1 MAREVADQNPYQD
14 KLLKLI
20 PTEIVGAYMFLS
32 GVVSGGPE
40 AAAATTSTLDD
51 NLIFVVFFALLA
63 LTPLYLWR
71 VSNVQ
76 NVVQI
81 IVTTISY
88 VVWVYTLGGP
98 FSVWGVYSP
107 AAGSV
112 FLVIWTLAMPLLV
125 PASPQAPQLPTAPAA
140 G

>member
-1 MAREVADQNPYQD
+1 MTIDGWPVTATFTSVIT
-14 KLLKLI
+14 KLVQLTDRNGKC
-20 PTEIVGAYMFLS
+20 
-32 GVVSGGPE
+32 
-40 AAAATTSTLDD
+40 LDVRNRD
-51 NLIFVVFFALLA
+51 WTVN
-63 LTPLYLWR
+63 
-71 VSNVQ
+71 

-98 FSVWGVYSP
+98 FSVWGIYSP

-125 PASPQAPQLPTAPAA
+125 PPAPNAPPSPSAAAS
-140 G
+140 

>member
-40 AAAATTSTLDD
+40 SAAQTAGNVLDD
-51 NLIFVVFFALLA
+51 NLIYIVFFALLA

-71 VSNVQ
+71 VSNVT

-81 IVTTISY
+81 IVTTVSY

-98 FSVWGVYSP
+98 FSIWGIYSP

-112 FLVIWTLAMPLLV
+112 FLVIWTLAMPMLV
-125 PASPQAPQLPTAPAA
+125 PANDQPPPAPATS
-140 G
+140 

>member
-1 MAREVADQNPYQD
+1 MSRSLTDENPYQD

-40 AAAATTSTLDD
+40 SAAQTSNVVDD
-51 NLIFVVFFALLA
+51 NLIYIVFFALLA
-63 LTPLYLWR
+63 LTPLYIWR
-71 VSNVQ
+71 VSHVTNIPQV
-76 NVVQI
+76 

-88 VVWVYTLGGP
+88 IVWVYTLGGP
-98 FSVWGVYSP
+98 FSVWGIYSP

-125 PASPQAPQLPTAPAA
+125 PADHQQPQPPPAPAA
-140 G
+140 S

>member
-40 AAAATTSTLDD
+40 SAAQTTGNMLDD
-51 NLIFVVFFALLA
+51 NLIYIVFFALLA

-71 VSNVQ
+71 VSNVT

-98 FSVWGVYSP
+98 FSIWGIYSP

-125 PASPQAPQLPTAPAA
+125 PANPQAPPAPATS
-140 G
+140 

>member
-1 MAREVADQNPYQD
+1 MARSLAEENPYQD
-14 KLLKLI
+14 KLVKLI

-40 AAAATTSTLDD
+40 SAAATNHLLDD
-51 NLIFVVFFALLA
+51 NLIMVVFFSLLA

-71 VSNVQ
+71 VSNVTNIIQ
-76 NVVQI
+76 L

-125 PASPQAPQLPTAPAA
+125 PANPSLPPAPATS
-140 G
+140 